1 MFFDSVCPTRPSDTV
16 TKYKI
21 YPTILLMERI
31 YKWSWVLFCNFIL
44 WLAKPGS
51 KMPCILLFETEYS
64 LEFVY
69 TNLPFLSRPSDTK
82 IQTAITWCLQQQKS
96 QKFEN
101 VRLWTSIFR
110 YENLKIVSLITSELF
125 NRNLSIVHPTLFF
138 QCRNS
143 PTNTGVFRLKLP
155 GGAQSGC
162 SAQKYFLLIP
172 WTKILHRIY
181 FLRAALS
188 RTIYRNS
195 EKSQFLG
202 V

>member
-1 MFFDSVCPTRPSDTV
+1 MP
-16 TKYKI
+16 Y
-21 YPTILLMERI
+21 ILL
-31 YKWSWVLFCNFIL
+31 L
-44 WLAKPGS
+44 
-51 KMPCILLFETEYS
+51 ETEYS

-138 QCRNS
+138 NS
-143 PTNTGVFRLKLP
+143 VIAPLVSFPYLP
-155 GGAQSGC
+155 EQPSIANRIEIYDHI
-162 SAQKYFLLIP
+162 SANVGSSL
-172 WTKILHRIY
+172 
-181 FLRAALS
+181 
-188 RTIYRNS
+188 
-195 EKSQFLG
+195 
-202 V
+202 

>member
-1 MFFDSVCPTRPSDTV
+1 
-16 TKYKI
+16 
-21 YPTILLMERI
+21 
-31 YKWSWVLFCNFIL
+31 
-44 WLAKPGS
+44 
-51 KMPCILLFETEYS
+51 MPCILLFETEYS

-138 QCRNS
+138 NSVIAPVAIGFYHPELTDFPPDVRVLSLLFQTFQCQSNWCS
-143 PTNTGVFRLKLP
+143 FLTRLR
-155 GGAQSGC
+155 QR
-162 SAQKYFLLIP
+162 YFLLDQGISKVP
-172 WTKILHRIY
+172 
-181 FLRAALS
+181 
-188 RTIYRNS
+188 
-195 EKSQFLG
+195 
-202 V
+202 

>member
-138 QCRNS
+138 NS
-143 PTNTGVFRLKLP
+143 VIAPHKYEMKCHELSNNTIRY
-155 GGAQSGC
+155 C
-162 SAQKYFLLIP
+162 
-172 WTKILHRIY
+172 
-181 FLRAALS
+181 LS
-188 RTIYRNS
+188 NQEY
-195 EKSQFLG
+195 
-202 V
+202 

>member
-1 MFFDSVCPTRPSDTV
+1 MFFDSVCPIRPSYTV

-44 WLAKPGS
+44 WLAKPRS

-138 QCRNS
+138 NS
-143 PTNTGVFRLKLP
+143 VIAPKLFWQTASNFDKQQVILTNKVSNLIHDLRPTRLRTKE
-155 GGAQSGC
+155 SC
-162 SAQKYFLLIP
+162 SIKVCCH
-172 WTKILHRIY
+172 KIL
-181 FLRAALS
+181 
-188 RTIYRNS
+188 
-195 EKSQFLG
+195 KPG
-202 V
+202 

>member
-1 MFFDSVCPTRPSDTV
+1 MVLSL
-16 TKYKI
+16 I
-21 YPTILLMERI
+21 LQLYPMASKT
-31 YKWSWVLFCNFIL
+31 WV
-44 WLAKPGS
+44 

-138 QCRNS
+138 NS
-143 PTNTGVFRLKLP
+143 VIAPHAVNTKVTIILK
-155 GGAQSGC
+155 
-162 SAQKYFLLIP
+162 
-172 WTKILHRIY
+172 
-181 FLRAALS
+181 
-188 RTIYRNS
+188 
-195 EKSQFLG
+195 
-202 V
+202 

>member
-1 MFFDSVCPTRPSDTV
+1 
-16 TKYKI
+16 
-21 YPTILLMERI
+21 
-31 YKWSWVLFCNFIL
+31 
-44 WLAKPGS
+44 
-51 KMPCILLFETEYS
+51 MPYILLFETEYS

-138 QCRNS
+138 NS
-143 PTNTGVFRLKLP
+143 VIAPWANTGTGLIRESNDVKLLGITIDRDLKFDKHVLKLCNK
-155 GGAQSGC
+155 AN
-162 SAQKYFLLIP
+162 QKLS
-172 WTKILHRIY
+172 
-181 FLRAALS
+181 AALS
-188 RTIYRNS
+188 RVANLLSFNKRRTFFKAFVESPFRYCPIVWMFHS
-195 EKSQFLG
+195 
-202 V
+202 

>member
-69 TNLPFLSRPSDTK
+69 TNLPFFIPSSRHQDSNSHYLVFATAKIPKIWKRTSLDVYFSIWKSQDRFINHQWIIQPKLIDCPSDT
-82 IQTAITWCLQQQKS
+82 
-96 QKFEN
+96 
-101 VRLWTSIFR
+101 
-110 YENLKIVSLITSELF
+110 
-125 NRNLSIVHPTLFF
+125 FF
-138 QCRNS
+138 QFRNS
-143 PTNTGVFRLKLP
+143 PCNWR
-155 GGAQSGC
+155 
-162 SAQKYFLLIP
+162 
-172 WTKILHRIY
+172 
-181 FLRAALS
+181 
-188 RTIYRNS
+188 
-195 EKSQFLG
+195 
-202 V
+202 